1 MHLMLVYI
9 VFSAL
14 AELKIKLPQYAYATC
29 QETDQ
34 PLDGLAIDGMLVDTH
49 CFFGGSVCR
58 THKNLKR
65 MLKPREKKQRLG
77 HDQTVQ
83 CFGIASLE

>member
-1 MHLMLVYI
+1 MNIVFVACCLVLAAYYHCICIWLTMHLMLVYI

-34 PLDGLAIDGMLVDTH
+34 PLDGLAIAGM
-49 CFFGGSVCR
+49 
-58 THKNLKR
+58 
-65 MLKPREKKQRLG
+65 
-77 HDQTVQ
+77 
-83 CFGIASLE
+83 